1 MSTTKGPAP
10 IPVNLPFGAMAENI
24 PSEDSRKSEAGFF
37 SFSVAVDPDAL
48 EASKSM
54 SEYRLA

>member
-1 MSTTKGPAP
+1 M
-10 IPVNLPFGAMAENI
+10 PVNWPFGAMAENM

>member
-1 MSTTKGPAP
+1 M
-10 IPVNLPFGAMAENI
+10 PVKAPFGAIVENI

-37 SFSVAVDPDAL
+37 SFSVAVDPEAL

>member
-1 MSTTKGPAP
+1 M
-10 IPVNLPFGAMAENI
+10 PVNWPFGAMAENI